1 MACQMPTRTG
11 CRSPAAPFSA
21 CSLSPGPA
29 ERLAASSCSSATR
42 PAFHGSPI
50 GDEIASA
57 WRRADLLGR
66 TGWWPWLRGAP
77 VVVAPAVD
85 LRRVPVGASAVTLP
99 AADVGR
105 GVLDLGALV
114 ELGAA
119 LGSLLA
125 GSQLGQQ
132 PLVRVDLDAAT
143 AAQSVQTQ
151 SRISGWSSKCS
162 RAYAVAS
169 AIRASHSASNA
180 GARSRR
186 RGTWRI
192 ACAAR

>member
-1 MACQMPTRTG
+1 VDDG
-11 CRSPAAPFSA
+11 NPAQVEQV
-21 CSLSPGPA
+21 LTLA
-29 ERLAASSCSSATR
+29 E
-42 PAFHGSPI
+42 
-50 GDEIASA
+50 
-57 WRRADLLGR
+57 
-66 TGWWPWLRGAP
+66 
-77 VVVAPAVD
+77 V
-85 LRRVPVGASAVTLP
+85 ASAVTLP

-105 GVLDLGALV
+105 GVLDLGALA

-132 PLVRVDLDAAT
+132 PLVRVDLDAAA
-143 AAQSVQTQ
+143 AAQSVHTQ

-162 RAYAVAS
+162 RAYDVAS
-169 AIRASHSASNA
+169 AIRASHSASSA